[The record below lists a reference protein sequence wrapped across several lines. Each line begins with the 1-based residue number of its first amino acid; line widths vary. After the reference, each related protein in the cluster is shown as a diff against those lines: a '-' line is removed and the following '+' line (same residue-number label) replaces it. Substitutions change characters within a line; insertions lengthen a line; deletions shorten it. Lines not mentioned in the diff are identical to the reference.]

1 MDRSDSF
8 ESLDLD
14 HQLTFYKQIDPISY
28 VAQLRSVVDDS
39 NWNFCLNLDTWLPS
53 LVGGQAL

>member
-39 NWNFCLNLDTWLPS
+39 NWNFCLNLDT
-53 LVGGQAL
+53 